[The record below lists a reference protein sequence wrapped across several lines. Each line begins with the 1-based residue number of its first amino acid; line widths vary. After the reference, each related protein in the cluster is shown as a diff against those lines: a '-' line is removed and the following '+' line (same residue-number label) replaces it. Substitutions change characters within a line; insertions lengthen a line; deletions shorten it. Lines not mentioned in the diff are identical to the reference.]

1 MLKNYLTVAFRNLL
15 RSKGFS
21 LMNILGLAI
30 GMASALIILLWVQ
43 NEWSFD
49 RFYKNESSLY
59 QVWNKDNWGTVLT
72 CWSATPKILGP
83 TLKQEFPEIEQTSR
97 VNNDRTLLFVYGD
110 KHLEVTGTM
119 ADPDFLTMFSV
130 PFTEGRASGAF
141 NSPYSIIVTKSLAK
155 KLFGNEDPMGKTFKI
170 DNKNNV
176 TVTAVVADPPNNTR
190 FDYEFILPWT
200 YLTATGQ
207 DDNYWGNNSTHTY
220 VMVKEGTNMAR
231 LNDRIKE
238 VIKRHSGPDQTER
251 QFLYPV
257 SREHLYAQFKDG
269 KPNGGKIDM
278 VRAFLVLAIFIL
290 LIACINFMNLS
301 TARSE
306 KRAKEVGIRKTI
318 GAQKVSLVIQFLAE
332 SILISVIAGIVALVI
347 VQLSLPSFNDLTRKV
362 LFIGYGNPLFW
373 LGFVGFI
380 LFTGVLAGSYPAF
393 FLSAFQPV
401 QVLKGGFKKVNALVT
416 PRRVLVILQ
425 FTFAIILIICTV
437 IIERQIRF
445 AQDRDTGYDKHNL
458 IYVAMQGDIFKNV
471 NLIKGE
477 LLNQGIATS
486 ISNTSSPVTA
496 SWSNTSGIQWPGKV
510 PGDQTMFNRYSTDGN
525 LVRTMGMQVI
535 LGRDI
540 DLANYPSDT
549 FAVILNE
556 SAVRAMGL
564 QHPIGQVIGDDTN
577 YRVIGVVKDFII
589 ESPYEP
595 IRPMTI
601 FGPNMGYQTMHIKLN
616 PAHSTQENLAAMEKV
631 FKQYNPE
638 YPFLYKFIDEE
649 YTRKFKDEQT
659 TAILAALFAGLTIF
673 ISCLGLFGLAAYM
686 AESRIKEIGVRKV
699 LGASVFNI
707 TTLLSKDFVTLVGI
721 AILIAS
727 PLAWFTMHQWLAGY
741 AYHTTISAWIFVFA
755 GLAAIVLSLATVSYQ
770 AIKAAL
776 ANPVKSLRS
785 E

>member
-49 RFYKNESSLY
+49 RFYKNETRLY
-59 QVWNKDNWGTVLT
+59 QVWNKDKWGTVLT

-83 TLKQEFPEIEQTSR
+83 TLKQEFPEIEQASR

-130 PFTEGRASGAF
+130 PFTEGTASGAF

-190 FDYEFILPWT
+190 FDYEFILPWA
-200 YLTATGQ
+200 YLTANGQ

-269 KPNGGKIDM
+269 KPDGGKIDM

-373 LGFVGFI
+373 LGFVSFI

-458 IYVAMQGDIFKNV
+458 IYVGMQGDIFKNA

-486 ISNTSSPVTA
+486 ISNTSSPITS

-556 SAVRAMGL
+556 SAVHAMGL

-577 YRVIGVVKDFII
+577 YHVVGVVKDFII

-601 FGPNMGYQTMHIKLN
+601 FGPSQGFGTMHIKLN
-616 PAHSTQENLAAMEKV
+616 PAHSTQENLTAMEKV
-631 FKQYNPE
+631 FKRYNPE
-638 YPFLYKFIDEE
+638 YPFQYKFIDEE

-659 TAILAALFAGLTIF
+659 TGILAALFAGLTIF

-741 AYHTTISAWIFVFA
+741 AYHTPISAWIFVFA
-755 GLAAIVLSLATVSYQ
+755 GLAAILLSLATVSYQ